1 MSDINDLFNE
11 IKNSNSDAS
20 SLASKVK
27 KTLDDAE
34 IGVGSVI
41 NKTKQQ
47 LENIES
53 AVDAEAIVNATSD
66 SVLQNEKKFGSN
78 LANVMSALQNLLDE
92 IGVGFE
98 DIRDL
103 DNEEQGWI
111 DKANRLLAAA
121 QAELGEKEATA
132 DNWWTNLWGRK
143 NKIQKAQEA
152 LATAQ
157 AELENETVRAKAH
170 HQERLENEPLEKH
183 LDRMI
188 TIVTMIT
195 NFVQGKMS
203 NVDEELQAVTES
215 QKEAFV
221 LQEKAASAMKNTEAE
236 IENLKTQLQS
246 QLEQLAELTPGT
258 PEYTTKQQEVE
269 NVQKTITEQQGNFE
283 VARSIF
289 NSKERFVELHSIA
302 MEALETQKKN
312 LQADLAALK
321 SDTKER
327 ESFYAATI
335 TSLRAAAYQ
344 KVTSTFEKAGVKTDE
359 RSAQMLAQATVGSQ
373 RARIERVESQGKR
386 IQTLDEVAKLLMDKQ
401 REFAKRSQDANDK
414 LKDHYGLDADGN
426 YIVDSGKSSPSN
438 SADDTTSTGDK
449 KSTNDEL
456 SDMLG

>member
-34 IGVGSVI
+34 LGVGSVI

-92 IGVGFE
+92 IGLGFE
-98 DIRDL
+98 GIRDL
-103 DNEEQGWI
+103 DEKEQGWI
-111 DKANRLLAAA
+111 DKAKRALEAAERELA
-121 QAELGEKEATA
+121 EKEAIK
-132 DNWWTNLWGRK
+132 DSWWNNLWGRK
-143 NKIQKAQEA
+143 NKILKAQEV
-152 LATAQ
+152 LAAAQ
-157 AELENETVRAKAH
+157 TELENETVRAKAH
-170 HQERLENEPLEKH
+170 HQERLENEPLDKH

-203 NVDEELQAVTES
+203 SVDTELQAVTES
-215 QKEAFV
+215 QKEAFE
-221 LQEKAASAMKNTEAE
+221 LQEKAAAAMKNTEAE
-236 IENLKTQLQS
+236 IENLKNQLQS
-246 QLEQLAELTPGT
+246 QLEQLSELTPGT
-258 PEYTTKQQEVE
+258 PENTAKQQEVE
-269 NVQKTITEQQGNFE
+269 GVQKTITEQQGNFE

-359 RSAQMLAQATVGSQ
+359 RSAEMLAQATVGSQ
-373 RARIERVESQGKR
+373 RARIERVEAQGQR
-386 IQTLDEVAKLLMDKQ
+386 VQTLDEVAKLLMDKQ
-401 REFAKRSQDANDK
+401 REFAKRSQEANEK
-414 LKDHYGLDADGN
+414 LKQNYGIDSDGN
-426 YIVDSGKSSPSN
+426 YIVDSGKTKPTNEASETP
-438 SADDTTSTGDK
+438 GEK

>member
-27 KTLDDAE
+27 QSLDE
-34 IGVGSVI
+34 SQIGVGNII
-41 NKTKQQ
+41 NKTKEQ
-47 LENIES
+47 LENVTS
-53 AVDAEAIVNATSD
+53 GVDAEAIVNATSD

-103 DNEEQGWI
+103 NGEEQGWI
-111 DKANRLLAAA
+111 DKAQKLLDDAGIDLKA
-121 QAELGEKEATA
+121 KEAIA
-132 DNWWTNLWGRK
+132 DSWWNNLWGRK
-143 NKIQKAQEA
+143 NKIIKAKAE
-152 LATAQ
+152 LAQ
-157 AELENETVRAKAH
+157 AETFLESETTRAKSH

-183 LDRMI
+183 LERMI

-203 NVDEELQAVTES
+203 NVDQELQAVTIS
-215 QKEAFV
+215 QKEAFE
-221 LQEKAASAMKNTEAE
+221 LQEKAATAMKNTEAN
-236 IENLKTQLQS
+236 IEKLKTDLQN
-246 QLEQLAELTPGT
+246 QLEQLSELTPGS
-258 PEYTTKQQEVE
+258 PEHTAKQQEVE
-269 NVQKTITEQQGNFE
+269 GVQKTITEQQGNYE
-283 VARSIF
+283 VARSIY

-359 RSAQMLAQATVGSQ
+359 RSAEMLAQATVGSQ

-386 IQTLDEVAKLLMDKQ
+386 VQTLDELAKILMEKQ
-401 REFAKRSQDANDK
+401 REFAKRSKEANEK
-414 LKDHYGLDADGN
+414 LQQRYGIDTDGN
-426 YIVDSGKSSPSN
+426 YIIEPTGPSN
-438 SADDTTSTGDK
+438 SGGDDSSASGGEK